1 MRTLDVIASDG
12 VTLPEREGGAEDV
25 SLLSLKVALQA
36 YFSTYQTMKYSL
48 HLFEGPVDDDIDN
61 SHKRAYYGAY
71 AETIYHFHHFIEL
84 SLRRLLFNEHPLL
97 AADARSQPVNLH
109 RLLKRE
115 GIDPVDYD
123 QLQAPAMNIVVET
136 ICALLKAERM
146 DVDRLGFIQQSR
158 PLLDRLSNLRNRLSH
173 RGSFVLRYPALDELV
188 GAYLLPF
195 VMEITALDEFSG
207 QERTWRQREL
217 QCEVDPISEIVESA
231 SNGYNLRKVAFLKEL
246 GRAAYLN
253 PLMNTG
259 KATSEGFS
267 KGFSRGFYQIF
278 DQERVSRARNA
289 AASEVGNGSVIDI
302 KDCPVCGV
310 HSLLVYD
317 EIATAGEEI
326 VDGQLKYDKA
336 WRYTWQVEC
345 VCCTFQI
352 DNHLGNASEY
362 ELPIEDYWQGH
373 EL

>member
-1 MRTLDVIASDG
+1 MRTLDGIASDG
-12 VTLPEREGGAEDV
+12 VTRPEREGGAEDV
-25 SLLSLKVALQA
+25 RLLSLKVALQA

-158 PLLDRLSNLRNRLSH
+158 PLL
-173 RGSFVLRYPALDELV
+173 V
-188 GAYLLPF
+188 
-195 VMEITALDEFSG
+195 
-207 QERTWRQREL
+207 
-217 QCEVDPISEIVESA
+217 
-231 SNGYNLRKVAFLKEL
+231 
-246 GRAAYLN
+246 
-253 PLMNTG
+253 
-259 KATSEGFS
+259 
-267 KGFSRGFYQIF
+267 
-278 DQERVSRARNA
+278 
-289 AASEVGNGSVIDI
+289 
-302 KDCPVCGV
+302 
-310 HSLLVYD
+310 
-317 EIATAGEEI
+317 
-326 VDGQLKYDKA
+326 
-336 WRYTWQVEC
+336 
-345 VCCTFQI
+345 
-352 DNHLGNASEY
+352 
-362 ELPIEDYWQGH
+362 
-373 EL
+373 